1 MDFDTLYKNETYLV
15 RFLNKKEKYTLYDI
29 GVGPKS
35 EYISL
40 SKELN
45 LKIFGTEPDPRQFEI
60 IKKKFIEL
68 NGTLFDFAISDEPLD
83 NISEKKIYLQ
93 KDNLL
98 NAGFK
103 RPKIGS
109 AINVKLKT
117 LDNFDALCNQAKNI
131 ILWMDI
137 EGYELKALKSG
148 KSLLSSRRV
157 KIINLE
163 VRRDKI
169 DDWPTKEEIE
179 FFLRKYNYR
188 KLSEYN
194 FHSTHNDVLYILND

>member
-83 NISEKKIYLQ
+83 NIFEKKIYLQ
-93 KDNLL
+93 KDNFL

-103 RPKIGS
+103 RPEIGS

-163 VRRDKI
+163 IRRDKI
-169 DDWPTKEEIE
+169 DDWSTKEEIE

-194 FHSTHNDVLYILND
+194 FHSTHNFK